1 MTLGTI
7 MLVAST
13 GWDIVTH
20 PAIMAILLTIGLAGI
35 FVELLAP
42 GHIIPGAIGIGA
54 FILYFYGQF
63 ATGMTELSA
72 PIIFLVGLILLVI
85 EIVVPGGIF
94 GTLGAVALF
103 YSVVA
108 AAKSVAI
115 GLIALAIGIVASI
128 LFIWILYKFFGFR
141 TTWRKIILTSKQNN
155 DEGYTSSKNRKHLIG
170 KKGVAISALRP
181 AGWAMIDGQK
191 EDVVSEG
198 ELIPK
203 DAAIVVSNVEGT
215 RVVVKKID
223 VEIE

>member
-54 FILYFYGQF
+54 FVLYFYGQF
-63 ATGMTELSA
+63 AMGIAELSS

-85 EIVVPGGIF
+85 EVFVPGGIF
-94 GTLGAVALF
+94 GTLGIIALF

-108 AAKSVAI
+108 AAKSVAVGI
-115 GLIALAIGIVASI
+115 SALAIGIIATV

-141 TTWRKIILTSKQNN
+141 TTWSKIILTNKQNN

-170 KKGVAISALRP
+170 KKGVSLSALRP

-191 EDVVSEG
+191 EDVVSRG

-203 DAAIVVSNVEGT
+203 DATIVVTNVEGT
-215 RVVVKKID
+215 RVIVQKVDEKI
-223 VEIE
+223 E

>member
-7 MLVAST
+7 MLAVST

-63 ATGMTELSA
+63 ATGAGELSA

-85 EIVVPGGIF
+85 EIFIPGGIF
-94 GTLGAVALF
+94 GTLGTVALF

-108 AAKSVAI
+108 AAESVVVGI
-115 GLIALAIGIVASI
+115 SALAIGIVAAV

-141 TTWRKIILTSKQNN
+141 TTWRKIILTDKQNN
-155 DEGYTSSKNRKHLIG
+155 EAGYTSSKNRKHLLG
-170 KKGVAISALRP
+170 KRGVAISALRP

-198 ELIPK
+198 EMIPK
-203 DAAIVVSNVEGT
+203 DAEVVVTDVEGT
-215 RVVVKKID
+215 RVVVKKVD
-223 VEIE
+223 EEIE